1 VSRLPVLL
9 LPSDLRMK
17 LATAPVNWNSPDVP
31 EYREYTPYPQLLAEM
46 IAAGYSATEWSSI
59 MPKHP
64 EVLIAELAVQGL
76 RTQTLY
82 PPT

>member
-1 VSRLPVLL
+1 MVTGAGAGDGESIARIAFA
-9 LPSDLRMK
+9 D
-17 LATAPVNWNSPDVP
+17 
-31 EYREYTPYPQLLAEM
+31 EM
-46 IAAGYSATEWSSI
+46 TAAGYSATEWSSI